1 MKPKKQLTEAELA
14 AIDKDIQFIQQSID
28 RAKKRLKQYGKIK

>member
-14 AIDKDIQFIQQSID
+14 AIDKDIQFIQQSIAK
-28 RAKKRLKQYGKIK
+28 AKKRLKQLKQIQ

>member
-28 RAKKRLKQYGKIK
+28 RAKKRLKQLKQIQ